1 MDSGR
6 PKLDLKPPKATKTRV
21 LANIF
26 EAKSKY
32 LSSMALLRVEEE
44 VWSGKLTMTDQSG
57 LEDGQ

>member
-44 VWSGKLTMTDQSG
+44 VWSGETDH
-57 LEDGQ
+57 D